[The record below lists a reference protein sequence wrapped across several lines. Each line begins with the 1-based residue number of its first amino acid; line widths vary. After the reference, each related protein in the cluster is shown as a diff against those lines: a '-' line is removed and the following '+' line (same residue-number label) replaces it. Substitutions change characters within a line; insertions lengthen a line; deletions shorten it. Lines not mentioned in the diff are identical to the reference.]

1 MPIPPHTTHPLDYSE
16 ISTSPIYRGTD
27 DQRQT
32 PLQQLTNLSIHRQWL
47 TVAEAQLVVV
57 DSDPVETVAAT
68 VDVDVDDEAR
78 GGVGQKTRA
87 KNGNQ

>member
-1 MPIPPHTTHPLDYSE
+1 M
-16 ISTSPIYRGTD
+16 
-27 DQRQT
+27 
-32 PLQQLTNLSIHRQWL
+32 
-47 TVAEAQLVVV
+47 VV

-87 KNGNQ
+87 RNGNQ